1 MGTKR
6 TDEFRADAVRIALT
20 SGLTRRQVASDL
32 GVGLSTLNKWVTAH
46 RDTDVVSDKELDL
59 ARENERLRRENRIL
73 KEERDILKKGH
84 DLLREPKAMRF
95 RFIEEHGRDFP
106 TNRLCQVLDVSERG
120 LRAYRSRPASQRQ
133 RTDMVVLAH
142 IKEQS
147 RLSLGSYGRPRMTE
161 ELKELGLNIGH
172 RRVGRLMRE
181 NGIQVERS
189 KKYKVTTDS
198 NHAFNIAPNLLNRD
212 FAANEPN
219 RKWAGDI
226 SYVWTREGWL
236 YLAVILDLHSRR
248 VIGWAVSNRMKRD
261 LAIRA
266 LQMAVALRQPPKGCI
281 HHADR
286 GSQYCSHDY
295 QKLLRQH
302 GFQVSMSGK
311 GNCYDNSAVETFFK
325 TIKAELIWR
334 RSWQTRRD
342 AELAIFQYINGFYN
356 PRRRHSALGWKSP
369 VAFERKVA

>member
-1 MGTKR
+1 
-6 TDEFRADAVRIALT
+6 
-20 SGLTRRQVASDL
+20 
-32 GVGLSTLNKWVTAH
+32 
-46 RDTDVVSDKELDL
+46 
-59 ARENERLRRENRIL
+59 
-73 KEERDILKKGH
+73 
-84 DLLREPKAMRF
+84 MRF
-95 RFIEEHGRDFP
+95 RFIEEHRDIFCA
-106 TNRLCQVLDVSERG
+106 NRMCTVLNVRSRG
-120 LRAYRSRPASQRQ
+120 LRAYRSRPASRRQ
-133 RTDMVVLAH
+133 RSDLVLLAH
-142 IKEQS
+142 IREQS

-161 ELKELGLNIGH
+161 ELKELGLNVGH

-181 NGIQVERS
+181 NGIRVERS
-189 KKYKVTTDS
+189 KKYKLTTDS
-198 NHAFNIAPNLLNRD
+198 NHAFHIAPNLLNRD
-212 FAANEPN
+212 FHADAPN
-219 RKWAGDI
+219 KKWAGDI

-266 LQMAVALRQPPKGCI
+266 LKMAVALRQPPNGCI
-281 HHADR
+281 HHTDR

-325 TIKAELIWR
+325 TIKSELIWR
-334 RSWQTRRD
+334 RSWHTRRD

-369 VAFERKVA
+369 VTFERKVA